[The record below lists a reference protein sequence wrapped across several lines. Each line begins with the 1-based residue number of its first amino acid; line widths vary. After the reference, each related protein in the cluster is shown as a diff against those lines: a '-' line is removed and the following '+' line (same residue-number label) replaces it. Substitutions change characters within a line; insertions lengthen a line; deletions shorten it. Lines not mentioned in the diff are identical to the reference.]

1 MLNGKGC
8 HQLTVLW
15 ENILITMLAFGILY
29 WLLNKF
35 AFGKLF
41 AVMEQRRELVLGQL
55 EEAKKTR
62 EQATVY
68 VEEQKDALKQARQEA
83 FEIIEQSKQSSSK
96 QAKDLLEQAKV
107 DATRIKTEAVRDI
120 ESERNKAVEALRA
133 EIGSYSVDIASKLI
147 QREVETNPAEQEK
160 LVDQYLEEVGKKS

>member
-1 MLNGKGC
+1 M
-8 HQLTVLW
+8 
-15 ENILITMLAFGILY
+15 IAFGILY
-29 WLLNKF
+29 WLLNKY

-68 VEEQKDALKQARQEA
+68 VEEQKEALKQARQEA
-83 FEIIEQSKQSSSK
+83 FEIIEQSKQSSGK

-107 DATRIKTEAVRDI
+107 DATRLKTEAVRDI
-120 ESERNKAVEALRA
+120 ESERNKAVEALRG
-133 EIGSYSVDIASKLI
+133 EIGAFSVDIASKLI
-147 QREVETNPAEQEK
+147 KREVETSPAEQEK
-160 LVDQYLEEVGKKS
+160 LVDQYLKEVGNKS